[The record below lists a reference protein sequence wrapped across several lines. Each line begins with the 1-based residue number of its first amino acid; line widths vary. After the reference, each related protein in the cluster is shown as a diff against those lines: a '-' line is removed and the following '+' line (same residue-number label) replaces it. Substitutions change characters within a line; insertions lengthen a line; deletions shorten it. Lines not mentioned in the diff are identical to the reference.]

1 MTTTKNPSV
10 K

>member
-1 MTTTKNPSV
+1 LTKNPS